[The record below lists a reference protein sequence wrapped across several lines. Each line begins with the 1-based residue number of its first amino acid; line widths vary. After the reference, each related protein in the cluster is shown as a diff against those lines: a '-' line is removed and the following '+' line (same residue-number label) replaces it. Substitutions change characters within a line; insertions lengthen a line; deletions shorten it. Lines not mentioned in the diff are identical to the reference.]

1 MTYAVGVDFGT
12 TNSVIA
18 FADEKGEVRSVSW
31 PSAHSPTQTFRTALM
46 FWKQG
51 RSLGHVGGPQAL
63 ERAIAAEQHERFIQ
77 SFKTH
82 LASRVFTEARLF
94 GQKVT
99 IEEMTAIFLRHLFEA
114 QGGAEIADGAFL
126 CAGRPVVF
134 AGERPDE
141 ELAQKRLAD
150 AYASAGLA
158 QAEFAFEPLG
168 AAYWHARNLKRDETV
183 LVADFGGGTSD
194 FALLHFSHQPDG
206 LQAEALAHGGCGV
219 AGDSFDYRLIDH
231 VISPRLGK
239 GADYRSLEKILP
251 LPAYFHAAF
260 AQWHQISWLKST
272 KTLGELRRF
281 AECSDRGLELDSL
294 AELIEMDL
302 GFELYQ
308 TVGAVKAALSSQ
320 AETRL
325 NFRRGGVAIDA
336 NVSRK
341 DFERWIAP
349 DLARIEAALDAT
361 LAQAKCGPEKI
372 DAVFMTGGTSYIP
385 ALRKIFEQRFGAE
398 KLHFDNP
405 FQSVAAGLALLAADR
420 RRRAEKAGAEKSAK
434 PLKKRIAHPH

>member
-18 FADEKGEVRSVSW
+18 FANEQGEVRSVSW
-31 PSAHSPTQTFRTALM
+31 PTPRGPTQTFRTALM

-51 RSLGHVGGPQAL
+51 RALSHVAGPQAM
-63 ERAIAAEQHERFIQ
+63 ERAVAAEEGERFIQ

-82 LASRVFTEARLF
+82 LASAVFSEARLF

-99 IEEMTAIFLRHLFEA
+99 IEEMVAIFLRHLFEA
-114 QGGAEIADGAFL
+114 QGGTQVAENAWL

-141 ELAQKRLAD
+141 ELAVRRLSD
-150 AYASAGLA
+150 AYAAAGLS
-158 QAEFAFEPLG
+158 QADFAFEPLG
-168 AAYWHARNLKRDETV
+168 AAYWHARHLKRDETV

-194 FALLHFSHQPDG
+194 FALLHFSPSSHG
-206 LQAEALAHGGCGV
+206 LEAEALAHGGCGV

-239 GADYRSLEKILP
+239 GASYRSLEKLLP
-251 LPAYFHAAF
+251 LPAYFHASF
-260 AQWHQISWLKST
+260 AQWHQISWLKSA

-281 AECSDRGLELDSL
+281 AEFSDRGGELEAL

-308 TVGAVKAALSSQ
+308 TVGAVKAALSSA
-320 AETRL
+320 AEARL
-325 NFRRGGVAIDA
+325 RFCRGGVAIDA
-336 NVSRK
+336 EVSRGE
-341 DFERWIAP
+341 FENWIAP
-349 DLARIEAALDAT
+349 DLAKIEAALDET
-361 LAQAKCGPEKI
+361 LALAKCGAKKI
-372 DAVFMTGGTSYIP
+372 DAVFMTGGTSHIP
-385 ALRKIFEQRFGAE
+385 ALRRIFEQRFGAE

-420 RRRAEKAGAEKSAK
+420 RRRAEK
-434 PLKKRIAHPH
+434 PPVKKRIARPY

>member
-12 TNSVIA
+12 TNSVVA
-18 FADEKGEVRSVSW
+18 FANEKGEVRSVTW
-31 PSAHSPTQTFRTALM
+31 PTAQNGAAGATQTFRTALM

-51 RSLGHVGGPQAL
+51 RGLGHVAGPQAL
-63 ERAIAAEQHERFIQ
+63 ERAFEAQSDERFIQ

-82 LASRVFTEARLF
+82 LASRVFSEARLF

-99 IEEMTAIFLRHLFEA
+99 IEDMTSIFLRHLFEA
-114 QGGAEIADGAFL
+114 QGGTEIVRGAWL

-141 ELAQKRLAD
+141 ELALRRLTD
-150 AYASAGLA
+150 AYASADLT

-168 AAYWHARNLKRDETV
+168 AAYWHARALKRDETV

-194 FALLHFSHQPDG
+194 FALLHFSCGEDG
-206 LQAEALAHGGCGV
+206 MEAEALAHGGCGV
-219 AGDSFDYRLIDH
+219 AGDAFDYRLIDH

-239 GADYRSLEKILP
+239 GATYRSLEKILP

-260 AQWHQISWLKST
+260 AQWHQISWLKTS

-281 AECSDRGLELDSL
+281 AEDSDRGGELELL

-308 TVGAVKAALSSQ
+308 QVGAVKAALSSQ
-320 AETRL
+320 AQARL
-325 NFRRGGVAIDA
+325 SFSRDGVTIDA
-336 NVSRK
+336 MVTRR
-341 DFERWIAP
+341 DFEGWIAP
-349 DLARIEAALDAT
+349 DLARIEAALEET
-361 LAQAKCGPEKI
+361 LARGGLDAEKI

-385 ALRKIFEQRFGAE
+385 SLRAIFERRFTAQ

-420 RRRAEKAGAEKSAK
+420 RRRRERKELPA
-434 PLKKRIAHPH
+434 RIEL

>member
-18 FADEKGEVRSVSW
+18 FANEKGEVRSVSW
-31 PSAHSPTQTFRTALM
+31 PSAHGPTQTFRTAM
-46 FWKQG
+46 TFWKQG
-51 RSLGHVGGPQAL
+51 RGLGHVAGPQAL
-63 ERAIAAEQHERFIQ
+63 ERAIAAEAHERFIQ

-82 LASRVFTEARLF
+82 LASRVFSEARLF

-99 IEEMTAIFLRHLFEA
+99 IEELIAIFLRHLFEA
-114 QGGAEIADGAFL
+114 QGGTEIAENAFL

-134 AGERPDE
+134 AGERPDDD
-141 ELAQKRLAD
+141 LAQKRLSD
-150 AYASAGLA
+150 AYAAAGLA
-158 QAEFAFEPLG
+158 QAHFAFEPLG
-168 AAYWHARNLKRDETV
+168 AAYWHARNLQRDETV

-194 FALLHFSHQPDG
+194 FALLRFSRSSGG
-206 LQAEALAHGGCGV
+206 LEAEALAHGGCGV

-239 GADYRSLEKILP
+239 GATYRSLEKILP

-260 AQWHQISWLKST
+260 AQWHQISWLKSA

-281 AECSDRGLELDSL
+281 AESSERGDELEAL

-308 TVGAVKAALSSQ
+308 TVGAVKAALSSN

-325 NFRRGGVAIDA
+325 RFCRGGVAIDA
-336 NVSRK
+336 MVSRK
-341 DFERWIAP
+341 DFEDWIAP
-349 DLARIEAALDAT
+349 DLARIEQALDET
-361 LAQAKCGPEKI
+361 LARAKSSPERI
-372 DAVFMTGGTSYIP
+372 DAVFMTGGTSFIP

-420 RRRAEKAGAEKSAK
+420 RRRAER
-434 PLKKRIAHPH
+434 PVTKRIAHPH

>member
-1 MTYAVGVDFGT
+1 M
-12 TNSVIA
+12 
-18 FADEKGEVRSVSW
+18 
-31 PSAHSPTQTFRTALM
+31 
-46 FWKQG
+46 
-51 RSLGHVGGPQAL
+51 
-63 ERAIAAEQHERFIQ
+63 
-77 SFKTH
+77 
-82 LASRVFTEARLF
+82 
-94 GQKVT
+94 KVT
-99 IEEMTAIFLRHLFEA
+99 IEDMTAIFLRHLFEA
-114 QGGAEIADGAFL
+114 QGGTEIARGSWV

-141 ELAQKRLAD
+141 ALALRRLSD

-168 AAYWHARNLKRDETV
+168 AAYWHARDLKRDETV

-194 FALLHFSHQPDG
+194 FALLHFQHGKDG
-206 LQAEALAHGGCGV
+206 LQAEALGHGGCGV
-219 AGDSFDYRLIDH
+219 AGDAFDFRLIDH

-239 GADYRSLEKILP
+239 GATYRSLDKILP

-272 KTLGELRRF
+272 KTFGELRFF
-281 AECSDRGLELDSL
+281 AESSDRGGELETL

-308 TVGAVKAALSSQ
+308 QVGAVKAALSS
-320 AETRL
+320 AEAARL
-325 NFRRGGVAIDA
+325 CFARGGVSIDA
-336 NVSRK
+336 TVTRR
-341 DFERWIAP
+341 DFESWIAP
-349 DLARIEAALDAT
+349 DLARIEAALEAT
-361 LAQAKCGPEKI
+361 LASAKCGAPQI

-385 ALRKIFEQRFGAE
+385 ALRAIFERRFGAR

-420 RRRAEKAGAEKSAK
+420 RRRAG
-434 PLKKRIAHPH
+434 

>member
-18 FADEKGEVRSVSW
+18 FANEQGEVQSLSW
-31 PSAHSPTQTFRTALM
+31 PSANGATQTFRTALM
-46 FWKQG
+46 FWKEG
-51 RSLGHVGGPQAL
+51 RGLGHVAGPQAL
-63 ERAIAAEQHERFIQ
+63 ERAMQAESGERFIQ

-99 IEEMTAIFLRHLFEA
+99 IEQMTAIFLRHLFEA
-114 QGGAEIADGAFL
+114 QGGTAIADGAFL

-134 AGERPDE
+134 AGERPDAD
-141 ELAQKRLAD
+141 LAQKRLAE
-150 AYASAGLA
+150 AYATAGLG
-158 QAEFAFEPLG
+158 QAHFAFEPLG

-194 FALLHFSHQPDG
+194 FALLHFSQSSHG
-206 LQAEALAHGGCGV
+206 LEAEALGHGGCGV

-239 GADYRSLEKILP
+239 GATYRSLEKLLP
-251 LPAYFHAAF
+251 LPAYFHATF
-260 AQWHQISWLKST
+260 AQWHQISWLKSA
-272 KTLGELRRF
+272 KTLGDLRHF
-281 AECSDRGLELDSL
+281 AECSERGAELEAL

-308 TVGAVKAALSSQ
+308 TVGAAKAALSS
-320 AETRL
+320 ASAAPLR
-325 NFRRGGVAIDA
+325 FCRGGVKIDA
-336 NVSRK
+336 QVTRRE
-341 DFERWIAP
+341 FESWIAP
-349 DLARIEAALDAT
+349 DLARIENALDET
-361 LAQAKCGPEKI
+361 LANAKCDATRI
-372 DAVFMTGGTSYIP
+372 DAVFMTGGTSHIP
-385 ALRKIFEQRFGAE
+385 ALRAIFEQRFGAD

-420 RRRAEKAGAEKSAK
+420 RRRAEKAPAR
-434 PLKKRIAHPH
+434 KRIAHPH

>member
-12 TNSVIA
+12 TNSVVA
-18 FADEKGEVRSVSW
+18 FANEKGEVRSVTW
-31 PSAHSPTQTFRTALM
+31 PTAQNGTLGATQTFRTALM

-51 RSLGHVGGPQAL
+51 RGLGHVAGPQAL
-63 ERAIAAEQHERFIQ
+63 ERAIEAQSDERFIQ

-82 LASRVFTEARLF
+82 LASRVFSEARLF

-99 IEEMTAIFLRHLFEA
+99 IEDMTAIFLRHLFEA
-114 QGGAEIADGAFL
+114 QGGTEIARGAWL

-141 ELAQKRLAD
+141 ELALRRLTD
-150 AYASAGLA
+150 AYASADLT

-168 AAYWHARNLKRDETV
+168 AAYWHARALKRDETV

-194 FALLHFSHQPDG
+194 FALLHFSLGEDG
-206 LQAEALAHGGCGV
+206 MEAEALAHGGCGV
-219 AGDSFDYRLIDH
+219 AGDAFDYRLIDH

-239 GADYRSLEKILP
+239 GATYRSLEKILP
-251 LPAYFHAAF
+251 LPAYYHAAF
-260 AQWHQISWLKST
+260 AQWHQISWLKTS

-281 AECSDRGLELDSL
+281 AEDSDRGAELELL

-308 TVGAVKAALSSQ
+308 QVGAVKAALSSQ
-320 AETRL
+320 AQACLSFSRD
-325 NFRRGGVAIDA
+325 GVTIDA
-336 NVSRK
+336 MVTRR
-341 DFERWIAP
+341 DFEGWIAP
-349 DLARIEAALDAT
+349 DLARIEAALEET
-361 LAQAKCGPEKI
+361 LARGGLDAEKI

-385 ALRKIFEQRFGAE
+385 SLRAIFERRFTAQ

-420 RRRAEKAGAEKSAK
+420 RRRRERKELPA
-434 PLKKRIAHPH
+434 RIEL

>member
-12 TNSVIA
+12 TNSVVA
-18 FADEKGEVRSVSW
+18 FANEKGEVRSVTW
-31 PSAHSPTQTFRTALM
+31 PTAQNGTIGATQTFRTALM

-51 RSLGHVGGPQAL
+51 RGLGHVAGPKAL
-63 ERAIAAEQHERFIQ
+63 ERAIEAQSDERFIQ

-82 LASRVFTEARLF
+82 LASRVFSEARLF

-99 IEEMTAIFLRHLFEA
+99 IEDMTAIFLRHLFEGQGGTKIA
-114 QGGAEIADGAFL
+114 QGAWL

-141 ELAQKRLAD
+141 ELALRRLTD
-150 AYASAGLA
+150 AYASADLT

-168 AAYWHARNLKRDETV
+168 AAYWHARALKRDETV

-194 FALLHFSHQPDG
+194 FALLHFSRGQGGPDHG
-206 LQAEALAHGGCGV
+206 LEAEALAHGGCGV
-219 AGDSFDYRLIDH
+219 AGDAFDYRLIDH

-239 GADYRSLEKILP
+239 GATYRSLEKILP

-260 AQWHQISWLKST
+260 AQWHQISWLKTS
-272 KTLGELRRF
+272 KTLGDLRRF
-281 AECSDRGLELDSL
+281 AEDSDRGAELELL

-308 TVGAVKAALSSQ
+308 QVGAVKAALSSQ
-320 AETRL
+320 EEARLSFSRDGVTIDGMVTR
-325 NFRRGGVAIDA
+325 R
-336 NVSRK
+336 
-341 DFERWIAP
+341 DFEGWIAP
-349 DLARIEAALDAT
+349 DLARIEAALEET
-361 LAQAKCGPEKI
+361 LARGGLDAEKI

-385 ALRKIFEQRFGAE
+385 SLRAIFERRFTAQ

-420 RRRAEKAGAEKSAK
+420 RRRRERKES
-434 PLKKRIAHPH
+434 PAHIEL

>member
-1 MTYAVGVDFGT
+1 MSYAVGVDFGT

-18 FADEKGEVRSVSW
+18 FADEKGEVQSVSW
-31 PSAHSPTQTFRTALM
+31 PTEKGPTQTFRTALM
-46 FWKQG
+46 FWKEG
-51 RSLGHVGGPQAL
+51 RGLGHVAGPQAL
-63 ERAIAAEQHERFIQ
+63 ERAIAAESGERFIQ

-82 LASRVFTEARLF
+82 LASRIFSEARLF

-114 QGGAEIADGAFL
+114 QGGTEVAQGAFL

-134 AGERPDE
+134 AGERPDA
-141 ELAQKRLAD
+141 ELAQRRLSD
-150 AYASAGLA
+150 AYVAAGLG
-158 QAEFAFEPLG
+158 QADFAFEPLG

-194 FALLHFSHQPDG
+194 FALLHFSQSSHG
-206 LQAEALAHGGCGV
+206 LEAEALAHGGCGV
-219 AGDSFDYRLIDH
+219 AGDTFDYRLIDH

-239 GADYRSLEKILP
+239 GASYRSLEKILP

-260 AQWHQISWLKST
+260 AQWHHISWLKSA
-272 KTLGELRRF
+272 KTLDELRRF
-281 AECSDRGLELDSL
+281 AECSERGGELEAL

-308 TVGAVKAALSSQ
+308 TVGAAKAALSS
-320 AETRL
+320 ATEAPLR
-325 NFRRGGVAIDA
+325 FCRGGVKIDA
-336 NVSRK
+336 QVTRRE
-341 DFERWIAP
+341 FESWIAP
-349 DLARIEAALDAT
+349 DLARIEAALDET
-361 LAQAKCGPEKI
+361 LAAAKWDAERI
-372 DAVFMTGGTSYIP
+372 DAVFMTGGTSHIP
-385 ALRKIFEQRFGAE
+385 ALRAIFEQRFGAS

-420 RRRAEKAGAEKSAK
+420 RRRAEKPPAG
-434 PLKKRIAHPH
+434 KRIANSH